1 MEKSRMKKGMYVTI
15 SRRISTTDRTY
26 GSNDSMHN
34 MTGKT
39 YEIEKVRRT
48 DKGLAAIIKGCF
60 WSPEDLTEVSTEKK
74 SEPFHFDVKELRI

>member
-39 YEIEKVRRT
+39 YEIEKVRNT

-60 WSPEDLTEVSTEKK
+60 WCPEDLTEQSVTKK
-74 SEPFHFDVKELRI
+74 PEPFHFNIKELSI